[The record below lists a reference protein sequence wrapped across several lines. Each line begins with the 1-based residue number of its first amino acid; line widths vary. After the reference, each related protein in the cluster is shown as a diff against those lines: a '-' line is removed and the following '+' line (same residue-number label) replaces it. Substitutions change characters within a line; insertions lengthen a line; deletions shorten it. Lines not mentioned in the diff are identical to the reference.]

1 REDRADLV
9 LEPARGLPPPRR
21 QLRRDLLE
29 RFAGCGFLLLE
40 RATLELA
47 AVQEVQLS
55 PRAAPGL
62 EDIRERRSVLRLQA
76 EDQVLAAPDLIE
88 PGRVVLDPGAVFAH
102 PPPELLEVVVSALQ
116 EFDSIALGG
125 VDPDELLEDASQFA
139 EPGSGRVLG
148 RVERL
153 MQSPGQ
159 AGQILGVLE
168 PVRLLLERLL
178 LALLQLR
185 PLDLLGL
192 EAEEIGAL

>member
-1 REDRADLV
+1 
-9 LEPARGLPPPRR
+9 
-21 QLRRDLLE
+21 
-29 RFAGCGFLLLE
+29 
-40 RATLELA
+40 
-47 AVQEVQLS
+47 
-55 PRAAPGL
+55 
-62 EDIRERRSVLRLQA
+62 
-76 EDQVLAAPDLIE
+76 
-88 PGRVVLDPGAVFAH
+88 
-102 PPPELLEVVVSALQ
+102 
-116 EFDSIALGG
+116 SIALGG
-125 VDPDELLEDASQFA
+125 GDPDELLEDASQFA

-192 EAEEIGAL
+192 EAEEIGALLDLATPAVEVLERAACADEPVVCRPRLRSQRFGPREGVQDRTLLIGSEQRLVLVL